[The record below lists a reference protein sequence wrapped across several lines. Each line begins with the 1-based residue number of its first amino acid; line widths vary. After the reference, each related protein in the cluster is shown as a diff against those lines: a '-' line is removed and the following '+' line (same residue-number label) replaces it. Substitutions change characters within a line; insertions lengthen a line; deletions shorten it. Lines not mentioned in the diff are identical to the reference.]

1 MDSLVFAAGFCIIA
15 LAARQIGDTFKQAGF
30 PLISG
35 FLFTGII
42 AGPHILNLIPIKAI
56 STLTFVD
63 QISLGLI
70 AFAAG
75 GELYLKELK
84 SRLAAIGWIT
94 SGLVISTFT
103 IASLALF
110 TLAGH
115 IPFMAAM
122 PVSGKIAVAILAG
135 AILVARSPSSAI
147 AIINELRAKGQ
158 FTKTVMGVTVIMDVV
173 VIVLFA
179 TATTM
184 ADALISGLTGN
195 AGFILF
201 LVLEIAL
208 SMSLG
213 IPVAGILFFILRLP
227 ASFVLKSILI
237 LLTGYLVFIGSLGLR
252 AFIHHTMTV
261 EILIEPLLV
270 CMVAGFLAANSRRYR
285 KEFLDLLNCA
295 GPGVY
300 IAFFTLTGASI
311 RLDILADTWPIALIL
326 FGVRILAIFTG
337 SFLGGCLAGIEAQGR
352 RTYWMAFITQAGVGL
367 GLAKEVG
374 IEFPQW
380 GPAFSTIMISVIV
393 LNQIVGPPLFKLAI
407 KRMKEDHTPAK
418 PNAVTAPRNVVIFGA
433 DSQSTALAHT
443 LFSHG
448 WRVKLTQPRGGS
460 TLAGL
465 ENSPQI
471 PVQVVDGFDYKSLEK
486 INCRTATAIVT
497 LLSDRENLDICE
509 TAFEHFATQTLVARL
524 NDRSNLS
531 AFEDLNVLV
540 VDPSTAIIGLLDH
553 FVRAPGAASLL
564 MGFQRGRDVAD
575 VTVRNPDLAGI
586 SLRDLRLPF
595 DSVIMAIRRRGTLS
609 VPHGFTRLE
618 TGDRVTVM
626 GTTAALREIALRF
639 GRHEGQAALNLMEK
653 AIPEQLKKNGVKPY
667 LIENGH
673 RDRFDLLVEKAMV
686 ADLKQEMDKNA
697 FFELSAK
704 QMGKQVN
711 LSASTLFEMLSQR
724 ENEMTTVLAPG
735 LAIPH
740 IIIEGENQFGM
751 MIVRSKKGIIFS
763 PQAPRVHAAF
773 VLVGTRDER
782 TFHLEALS
790 AIAKIV
796 MDPRFEHKW
805 LKARSTKA
813 LKELLLNAD
822 RNRRPPAS

>member
-35 FLFTGII
+35 FLFTGIV
-42 AGPHILNLIPIKAI
+42 AGPHVLNLIPSQAV
-56 STLTFVD
+56 SSLTFVD
-63 QISLGLI
+63 QVSLGLI

-84 SRLAAIGWIT
+84 SRLADIGWIT

-103 IASLALF
+103 MGSLALF
-110 TLAGH
+110 SVANH

-122 PVSGKIAVAILAG
+122 PVSGKIAVSILAG

-147 AIINELRAKGQ
+147 AIINELRAKGR

-173 VIVLFA
+173 VIMLFA
-179 TATTM
+179 AATTM
-184 ADALISGLTGN
+184 ADALLTGLTAN

-201 LVLEIAL
+201 LILEIGL
-208 SMSLG
+208 SILLG
-213 IPVAGILFFILRLP
+213 VPVAAILFVILRLRAP
-227 ASFVLKSILI
+227 FVLKSLLV
-237 LLTGYLVFIGSLGLR
+237 LLTGYLIFIGALSLR
-252 AFIHHTMTV
+252 AYIHNKTAI

-270 CMVAGFLAANSRRYR
+270 CMVAGFLTANSRRYR
-285 KEFLDLLNCA
+285 KEFLDLLNRS
-295 GPGVY
+295 GPGIY

-311 RLDILADTWPIALIL
+311 RLDILAETWPIALIL
-326 FGVRILAIFTG
+326 FGVRMFAIFTG
-337 SFLGGCLAGIEAQGR
+337 SFLGGCIAGTGAQSS

-380 GPAFSTIMISVIV
+380 GPSFSTILISVIV

-407 KRMKEDHTPAK
+407 KRMKEDHTPAN
-418 PNAVTAPRNVVIFGA
+418 PNAVAAPRKVVIFGT

-448 WRVKLTQPRGGS
+448 WRVKLAQPKGDA
-460 TLAGL
+460 TFAGL
-465 ENSPQI
+465 ENTSRI
-471 PVQVVDGFDYKSLEK
+471 PVQVVDGFDCRSLEK
-486 INCRTATAIVT
+486 IQCRTATAIVT
-497 LLSDRENLDICE
+497 LLSDRENLEICK

-524 NDRSNLS
+524 NDRSNLGP
-531 AFEDLNVLV
+531 FEDLNVLV
-540 VDPSTAIIGLLDH
+540 VDPSTAIIGLLDQ
-553 FVRAPGAASLL
+553 FVRAPEAASLL
-564 MGFQRGRDVAD
+564 MGFHRDRDVAD
-575 VTVRNPDLAGI
+575 VTVRNPDLAGLA
-586 SLRDLRLPF
+586 LRDLRLPF
-595 DSVIMAIRRRGTLS
+595 DSVIMAVRRRGTLL
-609 VPHGFTRLE
+609 VPHGFTQLE
-618 TGDRVTVM
+618 SGDRITVM
-626 GTTAALREIALRF
+626 GTTAALKEIALRF
-639 GRHEGQAALNLMEK
+639 DRNEGQAALNLMKK
-653 AIPEQLKKNGVKPY
+653 ALPAQLKKNEETYSP
-667 LIENGH
+667 IENGPKG
-673 RDRFDLLVEKAMV
+673 RFDRLVEKAVV

-697 FFELSAK
+697 FFELAAK
-704 QMGKQVN
+704 QMSKQVN
-711 LSASTLFEMLSQR
+711 ASASTLFEMLSQR

-763 PQAPRVHAAF
+763 PQAPGVHAAF

-782 TFHLEALS
+782 RFHLDALS

-796 MDPRFEHKW
+796 MDPRFDHKW
-805 LKARSTKA
+805 LRAGSTKA
-813 LKELLLNAD
+813 LKDLLLNAD
-822 RNRRPPAS
+822 RDRRPAP

>member
-1 MDSLVFAAGFCIIA
+1 MDSLVFAAGFCIVA

-35 FLFTGII
+35 CLFTGII
-42 AGPHILNLIPIKAI
+42 AGPHVLNLISSQAV

-63 QISLGLI
+63 QVSLGLI

-84 SRLAAIGWIT
+84 SKLADIGWIT

-103 IASLALF
+103 IGSLAFFALS
-110 TLAGH
+110 GH

-122 PVSGKIAVAILAG
+122 PVSGKVAVSILAG

-147 AIINELRAKGQ
+147 AIINELRAKGR

-179 TATTM
+179 AAITM
-184 ADALISGLTGN
+184 ADALLTGLTGN
-195 AGFILF
+195 AGFVLF
-201 LVLEIAL
+201 LILEIAL

-227 ASFVLKSILI
+227 APFVLKSVLV
-237 LLTGYLVFIGSLGLR
+237 LLTGYLIFIGSLGLR
-252 AFIHHTMTV
+252 AYIHHKMTI

-270 CMVAGFLAANSRRYR
+270 CMVAGFLTANSRRYR
-285 KEFLDLLNCA
+285 QEFLDLLNRA

-311 RLDILADTWPIALIL
+311 RLDILAATWPIALIL

-337 SFLGGCLAGIEAQGR
+337 SFLGGCLAGTGAQSS

-380 GPAFSTIMISVIV
+380 GSSFSTIMISVIV

-407 KRMKEDHTPAK
+407 KRMKEDHPPAN
-418 PNAVTAPRNVVIFGA
+418 PSAVTAPRNVVIFGT
-433 DSQSTALAHT
+433 DTQSTALAHT

-448 WRVKLTQPRGGS
+448 WRVKLAQPRGDS
-460 TLAGL
+460 TLSAL

-471 PVQVVDGFDYKSLEK
+471 PVQVVDGFDRKSLEK
-486 INCRTATAIVT
+486 IQCRTATAIVT

-524 NDRSNLS
+524 NDRSNLN
-531 AFEDLNVLV
+531 AFNELNVLV

-553 FVRAPGAASLL
+553 FVRAPEAASLL
-564 MGFQRGRDVAD
+564 MGFHRGRDVAD
-575 VTVRNPDLAGI
+575 VTVRNPDLEGL

-595 DSVIMAIRRRGTLS
+595 DSVIMAVRRRGALY

-618 TGDRVTVM
+618 SGDRVTVM
-626 GTTAALREIALRF
+626 GTTAGLKEIALRF
-639 GRHEGQAALNLMEK
+639 DRHEGQAALNLMEK
-653 AIPEQLKKNGVKPY
+653 AVPEQLKEDGEKLYLIKNGQ
-667 LIENGH
+667 
-673 RDRFDLLVEKAMV
+673 RDRFDLLVEKAVV

-697 FFELSAK
+697 FFEQAAK
-704 QMGKQVN
+704 QLSKQVDS
-711 LSASTLFEMLSQR
+711 SASTLFEMLTQR

-740 IIIEGENQFGM
+740 IIIKGEHQFGM
-751 MIVRSKKGIIFS
+751 LIVRSKKGIIFS
-763 PQAPRVHAAF
+763 PQTPSVHAAF

-782 TFHLEALS
+782 RFHLEALS

-796 MDPRFEHKW
+796 MDPRFDHKW
-805 LKARSTKA
+805 LRARSVRA
-813 LKELLLNAD
+813 LKELLLTAD
-822 RNRRPPAS
+822 RDRRPPVL

>member
-15 LAARQIGDTFKQAGF
+15 LAARQIGDTFKQVGF

-42 AGPHILNLIPIKAI
+42 AGPHVLNLIPTQAI

-63 QISLGLI
+63 QVSLGLI

-75 GELYLKELK
+75 GELYLKELR
-84 SRLAAIGWIT
+84 SRLADIGWIT

-103 IASLALF
+103 MASLAVF
-110 TLAGH
+110 AVAAH

-122 PVSGKIAVAILAG
+122 PTPGRIAVSILAG

-147 AIINELRAKGQ
+147 AIINELRAKGR

-179 TATTM
+179 AATTM
-184 ADALISGLTGN
+184 ADALLTGLTAN

-201 LVLEIAL
+201 LILEIAL
-208 SMSLG
+208 SMLLG
-213 IPVAGILFFILRLP
+213 VPVAAILFLILGLRIP
-227 ASFVLKSILI
+227 FVLKSLLV
-237 LLTGYLVFIGSLGLR
+237 LLTGYFIFIGSIALR
-252 AFIHHTMTV
+252 TVIHQKMAV

-270 CMVAGFLAANSRRYR
+270 CMVAGFLTANSRRYR
-285 KEFLDLLNCA
+285 KEFLELLNRS
-295 GPGVY
+295 GPGIY

-311 RLDILADTWPIALIL
+311 RLDILAETWPIALIL
-326 FGVRILAIFTG
+326 FGVRIFAIFTG
-337 SFLGGCLAGIEAQGR
+337 SFLGGCLAGIGTQSR

-380 GPAFSTIMISVIV
+380 GPSFSTIMISVIV

-407 KRMKEDHTPAK
+407 KRMKEDHTPAT
-418 PNAVTAPRNVVIFGA
+418 PNAVAASRKAVIFGT

-448 WRVKLTQPRGGS
+448 WRVKLAQPKGDA
-460 TLAGL
+460 TFAGL
-465 ENSPQI
+465 ENSSRI
-471 PVQVVDGFDYKSLEK
+471 PVQVVEGFDCRSLEK
-486 INCRTATAIVT
+486 IQCRTATAIVT
-497 LLSDRENLDICE
+497 LLSDRENLEICE

-524 NDRSNLS
+524 NDRSNLGS
-531 AFEDLNVLV
+531 FEDLNVLV
-540 VDPSTAIIGLLDH
+540 VDPSTAIIGLLDQ

-564 MGFQRGRDVAD
+564 MGFHRGRDVAD
-575 VTVRNPDLAGI
+575 VTVRNPDIAGL

-595 DSVIMAIRRRGTLS
+595 DSVIMAVRRRGTLL
-609 VPHGFTRLE
+609 VPHGFTQLE
-618 TGDRVTVM
+618 SGDRITVM
-626 GTTAALREIALRF
+626 GTPAALKEIALRF
-639 GRHEGQAALNLMEK
+639 DRHEGQAALNLVEK
-653 AIPEQLKKNGVKPY
+653 AMPEQLKRNGETYSP
-667 LIENGH
+667 IENGPK
-673 RDRFDLLVEKAMV
+673 DRFDRLVEKAVV
-686 ADLKQEMDKNA
+686 ADLKQEMEKTA
-697 FFELSAK
+697 FFELAAK
-704 QMGKQVN
+704 QMSKQVN
-711 LSASTLFEMLSQR
+711 ASAATLFEMLTQR

-751 MIVRSKKGIIFS
+751 MIVRNKEGIIFS
-763 PQAPRVHAAF
+763 SQAPRVHAAF

-782 TFHLEALS
+782 RFHLEALS

-796 MDPRFEHKW
+796 MDPRFDHRW
-805 LKARSTKA
+805 LRAKSTKA
-813 LKELLLNAD
+813 LKALLLNAD
-822 RNRRPPAS
+822 RDRRPEF